1 MDRRGLQG
9 VTGAGFSPPLS
20 APSRSSVPRTAG
32 ERDTAGQRE
41 VSAPRPGGTRATA
54 WMPDPTE
61 QVKADEACHQP
72 PARNT
77 EEKG

>member
-9 VTGAGFSPPLS
+9 VAGAGFSPPSS
-20 APSRSSVPRTAG
+20 APALSSVPRTAG
-32 ERDTAGQRE
+32 ERKTSGQRE

-54 WMPDPTE
+54 WMPDPAE
-61 QVKADEACHQP
+61 QVKADEAHHQP